1 MNDRRGDALE
11 FRRAVAFGFALVCAV
26 GALLPSA
33 RAQAPATTKNAVDEP
48 EARPGV
54 GDIAAME
61 RLLGLE
67 FTDDEREQA
76 LPGVLQ
82 NRASYEALRAL
93 DLPNSV
99 PPALDFD
106 PVPVGMTFDR
116 EQRPIRFADAGD
128 VKRPATDE
136 ELAFLSVSE
145 LSALL
150 RAKRVTS
157 VELTRL
163 YLDRLKEYG
172 PDLQCVVTL
181 TEELA
186 LEQARR
192 ADAEIAAGKWRGP
205 LHGIPYGVKDLFAV
219 EGYPTTWGAEPFK
232 DQMLDETATVVK
244 RLEAAGAVLVAK
256 LTLGALA
263 WGDVWYGGV
272 TKSPWDLSVGSS
284 GSSAGS
290 ASATA
295 AGLVGFSLGTET
307 LGSIVSP
314 CTRCGVTGLR
324 PTYGRVSR
332 TGAMA
337 LSWTMDKVGP
347 ICRTVEDC
355 ALVFDAIRGPDG
367 IDRTLTELPFN
378 YDAELPLE
386 KVRIGYV
393 ASAFGDRRGR
403 LDNASLEVLREL
415 GVELVEVELPTLPI
429 GAMRYIL
436 NAEAAAAFDDLTRSG
451 RDAEMVR
458 QVTQAW
464 PNVFRQSRFVPA
476 VEYIQANRV
485 RTLLIDEMAR
495 VFDDVD
501 VYVAPSFSESLLLT
515 NLTGHPAV
523 VLPNGFR
530 REAPASITLI
540 GSLYGEAELL
550 TVARRLQEA
559 TDFHRRHPDLA
570 ANVAKAREAAA
581 APEKGDDG
589 EGGGE

>member
-1 MNDRRGDALE
+1 MNERQRSRCDLWRVLVLAW
-11 FRRAVAFGFALVCAV
+11 AFAATTSV
-26 GALLPSA
+26 GLLPASVL
-33 RAQAPATTKNAVDEP
+33 AQEDESTADAPP
-48 EARPGV
+48 EIA
-54 GDIAAME
+54 DIAAME
-61 RLLGLE
+61 RLLGLA
-67 FTDDEREQA
+67 FDDEERAQA
-76 LPGVLQ
+76 LPGILQ
-82 NRASYEALRAL
+82 NRGSYEALRQL

-99 PPALDFD
+99 APVLDFD
-106 PVPVGMTFDR
+106 PVPAGMTFER
-116 EQRPIRFADAGD
+116 EQRPIRFADPGD
-128 VKRPATDE
+128 VRRPDSDA

-163 YLDRLKEYG
+163 YLGRLKEYG
-172 PDLQCVVTL
+172 PDLECVITL
-181 TEELA
+181 TEDLA

-192 ADAEIAAGKWRGP
+192 ADEEIAAGKWRGP

-232 DQMLDETATVVK
+232 DQVIEETATIVK
-244 RLEAAGAVLVAK
+244 RLEEAGAVLLAK

-295 AGLVGFSLGTET
+295 AGLVGFSIGTET

-314 CTRCGVTGLR
+314 STRCGVTGLR

-347 ICRTVEDC
+347 MCRTVEDC

-367 IDRTLTELPFN
+367 IDRTLVELPFN
-378 YDAELPLE
+378 YDAEQPLDTIR
-386 KVRIGYV
+386 VGYV
-393 ASAFGDRRGR
+393 ASAFQGQRARF
-403 LDNASLEVLREL
+403 DNASLDVLREL
-415 GVELVEVELPTLPI
+415 GIELVEVELPGLPY

-436 NAEAAAAFDDLTRSG
+436 NAEAATAFDDLTRSG

-464 PNVFRQSRFVPA
+464 PNVFRQSRFIPA

-485 RTLLIDEMAR
+485 RMLLIEEMAS
-495 VFDDVD
+495 VFEKVD

-530 REAPASITLI
+530 RQSPASITLT
-540 GSLYGEAELL
+540 GALYGEAKLL
-550 TVARRLQEA
+550 TVARKLQEA
-559 TDFHRRHPDLA
+559 TDFHRQHPDLA
-570 ANVAKAREAAA
+570 ANVAKARAARSEAEAQ
-581 APEKGDDG
+581 D
-589 EGGGE
+589 GGGE